1 MKKMDFKELTQK
13 ECVENFGGRYVW
25 VPISRTEGYWK
36 YVVEK

>member
-1 MKKMDFKELTQK
+1 MKNIELKELTQK

-36 YVVEK
+36 YVVGK